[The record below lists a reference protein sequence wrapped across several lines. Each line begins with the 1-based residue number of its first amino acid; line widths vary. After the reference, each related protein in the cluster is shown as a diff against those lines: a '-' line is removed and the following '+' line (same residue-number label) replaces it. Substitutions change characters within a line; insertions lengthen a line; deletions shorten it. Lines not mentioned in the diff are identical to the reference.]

1 MQPKKKKKKLHIK
14 MVKVINFMVHVFI
27 IIKKLTVS
35 LLVMNIVLISKCKAL
50 KLKRELVTI

>member
-1 MQPKKKKKKLHIK
+1 